1 MLFDGVDSRELDVD
15 DLRRQVT
22 CLFQHFGRYAAT
34 AADNIAFGDWKRLL
48 GDDAGIEKVARAVG
62 VHDLISAMPQGYQT
76 QLGRLFGKHEPS
88 GGQWQQLG
96 IARAIARDARILIL
110 DEPTASLDI
119 DTEYRLFLRYR
130 ALAEGRTI
138 LLISHRFST
147 VRMADRIL
155 VLDAG
160 HVVESGSHD
169 KLVRLNGR
177 YAALYDLHRR
187 HLGVT

>member
-1 MLFDGVDSRELDVD
+1 M
-15 DLRRQVT
+15 
-22 CLFQHFGRYAAT
+22 AT
-34 AADNIAFGDWKRLL
+34 VGHR
-48 GDDAGIEKVARAVG
+48 AGHG
-62 VHDLISAMPQGYQT
+62 S
-76 QLGRLFGKHEPS
+76 
-88 GGQWQQLG
+88 
-96 IARAIARDARILIL
+96 DARILIL
-110 DEPTASLDI
+110 DEPTANLDI

-130 ALAEGRTI
+130 ALAEGRTM

-160 HVVESGSHD
+160 QIAESGAHD
-169 KLVRLNGR
+169 ELMRLNGR